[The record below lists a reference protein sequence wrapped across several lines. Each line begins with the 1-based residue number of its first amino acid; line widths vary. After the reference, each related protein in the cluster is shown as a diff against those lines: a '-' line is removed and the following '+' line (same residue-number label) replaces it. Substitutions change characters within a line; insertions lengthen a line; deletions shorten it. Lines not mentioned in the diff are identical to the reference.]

1 MPAGRLVARHRRNDR
16 LMELETGWTLLLF
29 IAVGFGAQIIDGAL
43 GMAYG
48 LISTSVLL
56 ALGIP
61 PAQASASVHAAEMV
75 TTGISGGAHA
85 WFGNVDRQL
94 FRRLVVPGCLGGVAG
109 AMLAANMKPDLLKPL
124 VLGYLVL
131 MGLFVLWRGWR
142 QRQARREPRWVPVIG
157 VGAGFLDAI
166 GGGGWGPMATS
177 TLLAQGTPPRHTVG
191 SVNAAEFFVTTAITL
206 AFVSGIGFNF
216 GIVTLGLLLG
226 GGLAAPLSAWV
237 VRRVPQRGLLLGVG
251 VLVLAIAGF
260 QILRLF

>member
-1 MPAGRLVARHRRNDR
+1 
-16 LMELETGWTLLLF
+16 MELDTGWTLLLF

-56 ALGIP
+56 AMGVP

-85 WFGNVDRQL
+85 WFGNVDRRL
-94 FRRLVVPGCLGGVAG
+94 FRRLALPGCLGGVAG
-109 AMLAANMKPDLLKPL
+109 ALLASRLSPDLLKPL

-142 QRQARREPRWVPVIG
+142 QRIGQRDPRFVPAIG
-157 VGAGFLDAI
+157 IGAGFLDAI

-191 SVNAAEFFVTTAITL
+191 SVNAAEFFVTTAITI
-206 AFVSGIGFNF
+206 AFVSELGFRF
-216 GIVTLGLLLG
+216 GLVTLGLLLG
-226 GGLAAPLSAWV
+226 GGMAAPFAAWV
-237 VRRVPQRGLLLGVG
+237 VQRIPQRGLLLGVG
-251 VLVLAIAGF
+251 ALILVIAGV
-260 QILRLF
+260 QLVRLL